1 VEIAFGIC
9 HTIIPLIC
17 LEVRQMA
24 RISVI
29 IPTYNAEKFIAK
41 TIQSV
46 LDQTYQDFEILV
58 IDDES
63 SDRSV
68 EVCQRFKDDRLR
80 IISQKN
86 RGVPG
91 ARNTGIRAAKGELIA
106 LLDADD
112 IWLPEKLAAH
122 VQHLDQRPEVGIS
135 FSYSAMI
142 DDQGVLT
149 GLHQKPTRLDNI
161 TPDYVL
167 CRNPIGNGSTP
178 VLRRQVFDDIAFED
192 DKYGP
197 VETCYFDERILHSV
211 AEDVECWLRISLT
224 TDWQIVGIPQSL
236 TLYRIHENGLSANT
250 MRQLE
255 ALEFVAEKTRHYAP
269 EMIAASKSK
278 AQAYHLQY
286 IARRAVTL
294 RDGRLAV
301 TMLNRALATDWRILL
316 EEPKKTAM
324 TIGAAYLLK
333 ALPQRLYCQLER
345 IAMQSIVKPS
355 APEDKR
361 REASGAKGRGFTAF
375 TPNLPASELPSQS
388 L

>member
-1 VEIAFGIC
+1 
-9 HTIIPLIC
+9 
-17 LEVRQMA
+17 MA

-29 IPTYNAEKFIAK
+29 IPAYNAEKFIAK

-46 LDQTYQDFEILV
+46 LDQTCQDFEILV
-58 IDDES
+58 INDES
-63 SDRSV
+63 TDRTL
-68 EVCQRFKDDRLR
+68 EVCQQFTDDRLR
-80 IISQKN
+80 IISQPN

-91 ARNTGIRAAKGELIA
+91 ARNTGIRAAKGEFIA

-112 IWLPEKLAAH
+112 IWLPEKLATH
-122 VQHLDQRPEVGIS
+122 VQHLDRHPEVGIS

-142 DDQGVLT
+142 DDKGVLT
-149 GLHQKPTRLDNI
+149 GLHQKPRRLNNI
-161 TPDYVL
+161 TPDYIL

-197 VETCYFDERILHSV
+197 IETCYFDERIRHSV

-269 EMIAASKSK
+269 AMIAASKSK

-294 RDGRLAV
+294 RDGRLAM
-301 TMLNRALATDWRILL
+301 TMLNRALATDWRIAL

-324 TIGAAYLLK
+324 TIGAVYLLK
-333 ALPQRLYCQLER
+333 ALPQRLYCKLEGM
-345 IAMQSIVKPS
+345 AMQSVTSP
-355 APEDKR
+355 APEDQR
-361 REASGAKGRGFTAF
+361 REAASAKGRGFAATAF

>member
-1 VEIAFGIC
+1 
-9 HTIIPLIC
+9 
-17 LEVRQMA
+17 MA
-24 RISVI
+24 RVSVI
-29 IPTYNAEKFIAK
+29 IPTYNAEKFIAQ

-46 LDQTYQDFEILV
+46 LEQTYQDFEILV
-58 IDDES
+58 IDDGS
-63 SDRSV
+63 PDRSV
-68 EVCQRFKDDRLR
+68 EVCQQFQDDRLR
-80 IISQKN
+80 IIRQPN

-91 ARNTGIRAAKGELIA
+91 ARNTGIRAAKGEFIA

-112 IWLPEKLAAH
+112 IWLPEKLATH

-135 FSYSAMI
+135 FSYSALI
-142 DDQGVLT
+142 DDNGALT
-149 GLHQKPTRLDNI
+149 GLYQKPKRMDNI

-167 CRNPIGNGSTP
+167 CRNPIGNGSAA

-197 VETCYFDERILHSV
+197 IETCYFDERIRHSV
-211 AEDVECWLRISLT
+211 AEDVECWLRIVLT
-224 TDWQIVGIPQSL
+224 TDWQMVGIPQSL

-269 EMIAASKSK
+269 AMIAASKSK

-301 TMLNRALATDWRILL
+301 TMVNRALATNWRIAL

-333 ALPQRLYCQLER
+333 ALPQRLYFKLESM
-345 IAMQSIVKPS
+345 AMKSILEMP
-355 APEDKR
+355 APEDTLGQFAGTK
-361 REASGAKGRGFTAF
+361 ASRGFAATAF
-375 TPNLPASELPSQS
+375 TPNLQVSELPSQS